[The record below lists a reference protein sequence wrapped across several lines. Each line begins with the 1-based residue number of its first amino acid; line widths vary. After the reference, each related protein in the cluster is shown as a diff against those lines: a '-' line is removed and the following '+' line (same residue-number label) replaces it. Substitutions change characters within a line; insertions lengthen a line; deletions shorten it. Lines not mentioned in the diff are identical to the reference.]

1 VFFAYG
7 ERGQPVEKP
16 ANRSF
21 YRVAKGPKVIWEVPG
36 SKHMEG
42 IDAQPAEYE
51 RRVIEFFDR
60 APLW

>member
-51 RRVIEFFDR
+51 RE
-60 APLW
+60 